1 MLNENTAGAVTE
13 LELGEAVIPA
23 GVDAESITVP
33 VNPPRLPTLI
43 VVDPEEP
50 GGILTADGLAETEKS
65 GGCTTTVTVTVW
77 VGMMVEKLPDPVAVT
92 LTT

>member
-50 GGILTADGLAETEKS
+50 GRDRLQPADVLVLAR
-65 GGCTTTVTVTVW
+65 VTV
-77 VGMMVEKLPDPVAVT
+77 EPAHLPGLPQLYRNAKSRDK
-92 LTT
+92 